1 MNKQEFLAMS
11 LPYGLKVY
19 VRYNHKPD
27 HSELEKMIGIVDD
40 RIITDIYEEDIEPL
54 FISEYGLCL
63 RPLSDLTKEIEHNGE
78 KFIPALEL
86 IKLEEKYNN
95 WKDIAPTIPYDIKII
110 NKPFGKVL
118 KVSKVEHW
126 VIYLSLNEIERAK
139 HYIVSQ
145 LIKWKFDIANLI
157 PKGEAIDLNTLDV
170 NPYK

>member
-1 MNKQEFLAMS
+1 MNKKEFMAMS
-11 LPYGLKVY
+11 LPYELKLQFKE
-19 VRYNHKPD
+19 R
-27 HSELEKMIGIVDD
+27 EEKYCRKQVIGTLGGIYSDGTIVCHDTVNAFPAKFKL
-40 RIITDIYEEDIEPL
+40 I
-54 FISEYGLCL
+54 L

-126 VIYLSLNEIERAK
+126 VIYLSLNEMERAK
-139 HYIVSQ
+139 YYIVSQ

-157 PKGEAIDLNTLDV
+157 PKGEAIDVNILEI

>member
-1 MNKQEFLAMS
+1 MTKQEFLVFS
-11 LPYGLKVY
+11 LPYKLYVIDDEINETFQVVWYREDSDELLIYDNNDGSIEEYYENLLK
-19 VRYNHKPD
+19 P
-27 HSELEKMIGIVDD
+27 I
-40 RIITDIYEEDIEPL
+40 
-54 FISEYGLCL
+54 L

-126 VIYLSLNEIERAK
+126 VIYLSLNEMERAK
-139 HYIVSQ
+139 YYIVSQ
-145 LIKWKFDIANLI
+145 LIKWKFDIASLI
-157 PKGEAIDLNTLDV
+157 PKGEAIDVNTLEI

>member
-1 MNKQEFLAMS
+1 MNKQEFLAFS
-11 LPYGLKVY
+11 LPDGLKCKEVDLNEIFNFST
-19 VRYNHKPD
+19 RIYNLMSILNWNNSYQP
-27 HSELEKMIGIVDD
+27 I
-40 RIITDIYEEDIEPL
+40 
-54 FISEYGLCL
+54 L

-139 HYIVSQ
+139 YYIVSQ

-157 PKGEAIDLNTLDV
+157 PKGEAIDINTLDV

>member
-1 MNKQEFLAMS
+1 MTKQEFLAFS
-11 LPYGLKVY
+11 LPYGLKLF
-19 VRYNHKPD
+19 NKNCEHKRMYEMDGLFTPNAV
-27 HSELEKMIGIVDD
+27 HCKETNRVDYFHCE
-40 RIITDIYEEDIEPL
+40 IMPI
-54 FISEYGLCL
+54 L

-86 IKLEEKYNN
+86 VKLEERYNN

-139 HYIVSQ
+139 YYIVSQ

-157 PKGEAIDLNTLDV
+157 PKGEAIDVNTLEI